1 MVRPLAEGDAAEA
14 LALLRARP
22 LANVFLEHLIRS
34 GALGR
39 MPGLFGCERDGRLV
53 AVLMVAPGG
62 GMALEVVADQAF
74 ALLAERVAKL
84 ERAPRHI
91 VGCESVTVPFW
102 RAYQPLAG
110 PLRWLRREPLYRID
124 RERLRAAGVATRRA
138 KLRRAR
144 ESDLE
149 TVVLHSARQHLED
162 LGDDRYAAD
171 PEGFRVG
178 HRSDLR
184 DGRWWLAR
192 EAGRLCF
199 QVHVGPHNDHTVQI
213 GGVFTPPDL
222 RGRGLATRG
231 VAALVDW
238 LLDFHPSVTLFCD
251 EANQT
256 ARRVYER
263 VGFEVVAHN
272 RSYLLD
278 ASASCPPSGPSN
290 RMAG

>member
-22 LANVFLEHLIRS
+22 LANVFLEHVIRS

-39 MPGLFGCERDGRLV
+39 MPGIFGCQQDGRLI
-53 AVLMVAPGG
+53 AVVMIAPGG
-62 GMALEVVADQAF
+62 GTALEVVADPAF
-74 ALLAERVAKL
+74 ALLAEWVAKL

-110 PLRWLRREPLYRID
+110 PLRWTRRESLYRID
-124 RERLRAAGVATRRA
+124 RARLRAAGAANGRTR
-138 KLRRAR
+138 LRRAR

-149 TVVLHSARQHLED
+149 AVVLHSARQHLED
-162 LGDDRYAAD
+162 LGDDRLAAD
-171 PEGFRVG
+171 PEGFRAG
-178 HRSDLR
+178 HLSDLR
-184 DGRWWLAR
+184 GGRWWLAR

-222 RGRGLATRG
+222 RGRGHATRN
-231 VAALVDW
+231 VAALVDR
-238 LLDFHPSVTLFCD
+238 LLDVHPSVTLFCD
-251 EANQT
+251 EQNQA

-263 VGFEVVAHN
+263 IGFERVANH

-278 ASASCPPSGPSN
+278 GSASCPPS
-290 RMAG
+290 